1 MIFWNAPPNHTYKCS
16 INSDDFNEP
25 RHALVA
31 SLPAT
36 EAPSPAM
43 PVQSHS
49 SRVKILALTDLD
61 FIHLGFHLKIGYHPR
76 SPSSLWQPNT
86 LETAPLTS
94 SATQRRPILSW
105 SAICSHVHH
114 QGVPVGFGC
123 FSHLPPEGASF

>member
-1 MIFWNAPPNHTYKCS
+1 MIFWKAPPNHTYKCS
-16 INSDDFNEP
+16 INSDQMMDFNEP

-49 SRVKILALTDLD
+49 SRVKMLALTDLD

-94 SATQRRPILSW
+94 SATQRRPILS
-105 SAICSHVHH
+105 SAICHVHH
-114 QGVPVGFGC
+114 QKSP
-123 FSHLPPEGASF
+123 